1 MVFAIAF
8 FIHKFTFKEVDMLEG
23 FTPWP
28 PEYVKKY
35 REAGYWEDKTL
46 SEKLDEVI
54 KAVPDKVAFV
64 CDQAA
69 VTYREMGEKIN
80 RLALHFLNIG
90 LQPGDRVVFQMPNM
104 EQFIYALFGLIKI
117 GVIPIMSLPPH
128 RHVEIGYFLKHSEA
142 VGYVITSELKRFSY
156 VKMAE
161 ELKKEVPGLKFVFVA
176 GSPVPEGMYS
186 IDAMLST
193 PIEKDYLSEDFKKYR
208 SDPCDV
214 ALIHLSGG
222 TTALPKLIPRTHN
235 DYVYNA
241 WQSAEF
247 GGVDSDTVYL
257 AVLPIAHNYSL
268 GSYGMIGT
276 WLHHGKVVVSSNTD
290 AASVF
295 SLVQKE
301 KVTVIAAAVP
311 LVVLWLNGD
320 EIKSYDTSSLKV
332 VQNGG
337 ARLAP
342 ELRKGIR
349 EKFGCIPQEV
359 YGTAE
364 GLLNYVR
371 LDDPEDM
378 VVASS
383 GRPVSPAD
391 EVKVI
396 DDEGRTLPFGV
407 RGELAARGPYTVRGY
422 FRAPDRNK
430 VAWTEDGF
438 YKLGDLVTMNKEG
451 YIFTEGRVK
460 DVINRGGEKIN
471 VEEVE
476 NLILSH
482 PKVRNVA
489 IVAMPDPIFLEKAC
503 AYVIPK
509 EGQTIAFKEIVD
521 FLLSKNIAKFK
532 LPERLEV
539 VSEFPLS
546 PAGKILKRDLREDIA
561 KKLEGEQKAKQK

>member
-1 MVFAIAF
+1 
-8 FIHKFTFKEVDMLEG
+8 MLEG

-28 PEYVKKY
+28 PEYVKRY
-35 REAGYWEDKTL
+35 REEGYWEDKTL
-46 SEKLDEVI
+46 TEKLDEAI
-54 KAVPDKVAFV
+54 DAVPDKVALV
-64 CDQAA
+64 CDQKTI
-69 VTYREMGEKIN
+69 TYREMGNSIN
-80 RLALHFLNIG
+80 RLALHFSKLG
-90 LQPGDRVVFQMPNM
+90 FQPGDRVVFQMPNI
-104 EQFIYALFGLIKI
+104 EQFVYAFFGLIKV

-128 RHVEIGYFLKHSEA
+128 RQVEIGYFLKHSDA
-142 VGYVITSELKRFSY
+142 AGYVIPSEFRRFSY
-156 VKMAE
+156 AGMAQELRKEISGVKIV
-161 ELKKEVPGLKFVFVA
+161 LVA
-176 GSPVPEGMYS
+176 GSPVPDGMYS
-186 IDAMLST
+186 IDEFLST
-193 PIEKDYLSEDFKKYR
+193 PIEQELSTDYLRKYR
-208 SDPCDV
+208 PDPCDV

-241 WQSAEF
+241 WQSARF
-247 GGVDSDTVYL
+247 AGVNSDTVYF

-276 WLHHGKVVVSSNTD
+276 WLHHGKVVISSNMD

-295 SLVQKE
+295 SVVQE
-301 KVTVIAAAVP
+301 QRVTVIAAAVP
-311 LVVLWLNGD
+311 LIVMWLNSD
-320 EIKSYDTSSLKV
+320 EAKNYDISSLQT

-342 ELRKGIR
+342 ELRKGVR
-349 EKFGCIPQEV
+349 EKFGCTPQEV

-364 GLLNYVR
+364 GLLNYTR

-378 VVASS
+378 IMTSS

-396 DDEGRTLPFGV
+396 DDEGRTLPIGE
-407 RGELAARGPYTVRGY
+407 RGELAVRGPYTIRGY
-422 FRAPDRNK
+422 YRAPDHNK

-438 YKLGDLVTMNKEG
+438 YKLGDLVRMNKEG
-451 YIFTEGRVK
+451 YIFTEGRKK

-489 IVAMPDPIFLEKAC
+489 IVAMPDPVFLEKAC
-503 AYVIPK
+503 AYIMPK
-509 EGQTIAFKEIVD
+509 EGQTITFKEIID
-521 FLLSKNIAKFK
+521 FLLTKNIAKFK

-539 VSEFPLS
+539 VSQFPLS
-546 PAGKILKRDLREDIA
+546 PAGKILKRDLREDIV
-561 KKLEGEQKAKQK
+561 KKLEVEQGAVQRQ

>member
-1 MVFAIAF
+1 
-8 FIHKFTFKEVDMLEG
+8 MLEG

-35 REAGYWEDKTL
+35 REEGYWEDKTL
-46 SEKLDEVI
+46 TEKLDEAI
-54 KAVPDKVAFV
+54 NAVPDKVALV
-64 CDQAA
+64 TDQTK
-69 VTYREMGEKIN
+69 VTYREMGERIN
-80 RLALHFLNIG
+80 RLALHFSKLG
-90 LQPGDRVVFQMPNM
+90 FKQGDRAVFQMPNI
-104 EQFIYALFGLIKI
+104 EQFVYAFFGLFKI

-128 RHVEIGYFLKHSEA
+128 RHVEIGYFLKHSDA
-142 VGYVITSELKRFSY
+142 AGYVVSSEFRRFSY
-156 VKMAE
+156 AQMAM
-161 ELKKEVPGLKFVFVA
+161 ELKKEAPSLKIVLVA

-186 IDAMLST
+186 IDEFLSK
-193 PIEKDYLSEDFKKYR
+193 PIEKDYPADFFKKYR
-208 SDPCDV
+208 PDPCDV

-247 GGVDSDTVYL
+247 GGVTSDTVYF

-276 WLHHGKVVVSSNTD
+276 WLHHGKVVISANTD

-295 SLVQKE
+295 SIVQKE

-311 LVVLWLNGD
+311 LIVLWLNSD
-320 EIKSYDTSSLKV
+320 EAKNYDISSLKA

-349 EKFGCIPQEV
+349 EKFGCTPQEV

-371 LDDPEDM
+371 FDDPEEM
-378 VVASS
+378 IMTSS

-396 DDEGRTLPFGV
+396 DDEGRTLPIDE
-407 RGELAARGPYTVRGY
+407 RGELAVRGPYTIRGY
-422 FRAPDRNK
+422 YRAPERNK

-438 YKLGDLVTMNKEG
+438 YKLGDLVRMNKEG
-451 YIFTEGRVK
+451 YIFTEGRKK

-489 IVAMPDPIFLEKAC
+489 IVAMPDPVFLEKAC

-509 EGQTIAFKEIVD
+509 EGQTIEFKEITN
-521 FLLSKNIAKFK
+521 FLLAKNIAKFK

-539 VSEFPLS
+539 VPEFPLS
-546 PAGKILKRDLREDIA
+546 PAGKILKRDLREDII
-561 KKLEGEQKAKQK
+561 KKLEAEQKAMQK

>member
-1 MVFAIAF
+1 
-8 FIHKFTFKEVDMLEG
+8 MLEG

-28 PEYVKKY
+28 PEYVKRY
-35 REAGYWEDKTL
+35 REEGYWEDKTL
-46 SEKLDEVI
+46 SEKLDGVI
-54 KAVPDKVAFV
+54 NAIPDKVALV
-64 CDQAA
+64 CDQAT
-69 VTYREMGEKIN
+69 VTYREMGDRID
-80 RLALHFLNIG
+80 RLALHFLKLG
-90 LQPGDRVVFQMPNM
+90 FQPGDRVVFQMPNM
-104 EQFIYALFGLIKI
+104 EQFVYAFFGLVKI

-128 RHVEIGYFLKHSEA
+128 RHVEIGYFLKHSDA
-142 VGYVITSELKRFSY
+142 VGYVITSELRRFSY
-156 VKMAE
+156 VQMAK
-161 ELKKEVPGLKFVFVA
+161 ELKKEIPSLKIVLVA
-176 GSPVPEGMYS
+176 GSPVPEGMHS
-186 IDAMLST
+186 IDELLSI
-193 PIEKDYLSEDFKKYR
+193 PIEKDHPSDYFKKYR
-208 SDPCDV
+208 PDPCDV

-241 WQSAEF
+241 WQSAKF
-247 GGVDSDTVYL
+247 GGVNSDTVYL

-295 SLVQKE
+295 SIVQKE

-311 LVVLWLNGD
+311 LVVLWLNSD
-320 EIKSYDTSSLKV
+320 EAKNYDIKSLKV

-342 ELRKGIR
+342 ELRKGVR

-378 VVASS
+378 IMTSS
-383 GRPVSPAD
+383 GRPVSPSD

-396 DDEGRTLPFGV
+396 DDEGRTLPVGE
-407 RGELAARGPYTVRGY
+407 RGELAVRGPYTVCGY
-422 FRAPDRNK
+422 YRAPDRNK

-451 YIFTEGRVK
+451 YIFTEGRKK

-476 NLILSH
+476 NLVLSH

-489 IVAMPDPIFLEKAC
+489 IVAMPDPTFLEKAC

-509 EGQTIAFKEIVD
+509 DGQTVTFKEIID
-521 FLLSKNIAKFK
+521 FLLAKNIAKFK

-539 VSEFPLS
+539 VFEFPLS

-561 KKLEGEQKAKQK
+561 KKLEEEQKAKQK

>member
-1 MVFAIAF
+1 
-8 FIHKFTFKEVDMLEG
+8 MLEG

-35 REAGYWEDKTL
+35 REEGYWEDKTL
-46 SEKLDEVI
+46 TEKLDEAI
-54 KAVPDKVAFV
+54 NAVPDKVALV
-64 CDQAA
+64 TDQTK
-69 VTYREMGEKIN
+69 VTYREMGERIN
-80 RLALHFLNIG
+80 RLALHFSKLG
-90 LQPGDRVVFQMPNM
+90 FKQGDRAVFQMPNI
-104 EQFIYALFGLIKI
+104 EQFVYAFFGLFKI

-128 RHVEIGYFLKHSEA
+128 RHVEIGYFLKHSDA
-142 VGYVITSELKRFSY
+142 AGYVVSSEFRRFSY
-156 VKMAE
+156 AQMAT
-161 ELKKEVPGLKFVFVA
+161 ELKKEAPSLKIVLVA

-186 IDAMLST
+186 IDEFLSK
-193 PIEKDYLSEDFKKYR
+193 PIEKDYPADFFKKYR
-208 SDPCDV
+208 PDPCDV

-247 GGVDSDTVYL
+247 GGVTSDTVYF

-276 WLHHGKVVVSSNTD
+276 WLHHGKVVISANTD

-295 SLVQKE
+295 SIVQKE

-311 LVVLWLNGD
+311 LIVLWLNSD
-320 EIKSYDTSSLKV
+320 EAKNYDISSLKA

-349 EKFGCIPQEV
+349 EKFGCTPQEV

-371 LDDPEDM
+371 FDDPEEM
-378 VVASS
+378 IMTSS

-396 DDEGRTLPFGV
+396 DDEGRTLPIDE
-407 RGELAARGPYTVRGY
+407 RGELAVRGPYTIRGY
-422 FRAPDRNK
+422 YRAPERNK

-438 YKLGDLVTMNKEG
+438 YKLGDLVRMNKEG
-451 YIFTEGRVK
+451 YIFTEGRKK

-489 IVAMPDPIFLEKAC
+489 IVAMPDPVFLEKAC

-509 EGQTIAFKEIVD
+509 EGQTIEFKEITN
-521 FLLSKNIAKFK
+521 FLLAKNIAKFK

-539 VSEFPLS
+539 VPEFPLS
-546 PAGKILKRDLREDIA
+546 PAGKILKRDLREDII
-561 KKLEGEQKAKQK
+561 KKLEAEQKAMQK